1 MLRLSGFETIFSL
14 GAPELQIIHSV
25 IMTAFNSVDRLQSVL
40 NGKKSNAAIATD
52 LKTSLTLVSTTT
64 YSEKVSRKNALSAS
78 SWLPITGTL
87 ANSNENEFP
96 LDFLLTFTVILPP
109 VTRTLDTAWTS
120 R

>member
-1 MLRLSGFETIFSL
+1 MFKWFCTIFSL
-14 GAPELQIIHSV
+14 GARELQIIYKV
-25 IMTAFNSVDRLQSVL
+25 FMTAFNSVDQLQSVL

-64 YSEKVSRKNALSAS
+64 YSEKVSRKNALSENT
-78 SWLPITGTL
+78 WLPITGTL
-87 ANSNENEFP
+87 ANSNQSRFP

-109 VTRTLDTAWTS
+109 VTRTLDTARTS